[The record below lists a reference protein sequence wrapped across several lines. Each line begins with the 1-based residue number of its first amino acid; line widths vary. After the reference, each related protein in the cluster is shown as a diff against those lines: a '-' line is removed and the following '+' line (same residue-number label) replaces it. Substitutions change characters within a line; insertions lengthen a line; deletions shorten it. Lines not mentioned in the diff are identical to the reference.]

1 MGAQHVE
8 FSTLDWKGR
17 MKARLEQKN
26 QDPTSLELHKISQS
40 LMWKIVNNN
49 LKSDISG

>member
-1 MGAQHVE
+1 MGAQYVE
-8 FSTLDWKGR
+8 FPTLNWEGR
-17 MKARLEQKN
+17 MKARLELKN
-26 QDPTSLELHKISQS
+26 QDPTSLELQKISQS

>member
-1 MGAQHVE
+1 ME

-17 MKARLEQKN
+17 TKARLEQKN